1 MKFHLWPAELR
12 EQLDRAVRLEE
23 ERRRAEQEASR
34 LETERMEAIIAK
46 EELERQ
52 TMDQIRSQEQLVS
65 PGVSTMK
72 NTRSAPFHVMR
83 LGFLGFFFAQF
94 EKIPQSF
101 FSIQG
106 NDSCLIFWPSLT

>member
-1 MKFHLWPAELR
+1 MKFRLWPAELR

-34 LETERMEAIIAK
+34 LEAERMEAIIAK

-65 PGVSTMK
+65 PGVSTCK
-72 NTRSAPFHVMR
+72 NTPRSAPVHVMR
-83 LGFLGFFFAQF
+83 LGFSWVVFLRRR
-94 EKIPQSF
+94 
-101 FSIQG
+101 
-106 NDSCLIFWPSLT
+106 